1 MVGYSSARGK
11 QFEELT
17 KKTEI
22 KINTGYCVE
31 GIHKIKPKSE
41 ILLPKQFEQP
51 KKGPEKPATPE
62 EQALKEEK
70 DDFERGYA
78 DYLKKIVSIPQRLEK
93 Q

>member
-41 ILLPKQFEQP
+41 ILLPKQFE
-51 KKGPEKPATPE
+51 
-62 EQALKEEK
+62 
-70 DDFERGYA
+70 
-78 DYLKKIVSIPQRLEK
+78 
-93 Q
+93 